1 MGKQEAFAR
10 TEVARF
16 VTSNNEPRTSNTK
29 SEAILL
35 GIRIQRRALSARR
48 WTLVPQECQ
57 GGDSNP

>member
-16 VTSNNEPRTSNTK
+16 VTSNNERRTSNTK

-35 GIRIQRRALSARR
+35 GIQRRALSARR
-48 WTLVPQECQ
+48 WTLVPLKCQ

>member
-16 VTSNNEPRTSNTK
+16 VTSNNERRTSNTK

-35 GIRIQRRALSARR
+35 CIQRRALSARR